1 MTLDRLGRPLRDL
14 RISVTDRC
22 NFRCV
27 YCMPKSV
34 FGAEY
39 RFLDRKELLTF
50 EEIERVARAAVA
62 LGVREIAPH
71 RRRAA
76 RAQGRRA
83 ADRDARAARRRADA
97 DDQRLAARGEGAGAR
112 RRGAASGDRQ
122 PRLARRCDLPR
133 DERRRL
139 PGVQGAGR
147 DRGGGRRRAAGEGE
161 RGRQARPERG
171 RDPRDG
177 PLLPR
182 AGPHA
187 PLHRV
192 HGRRRDERLAAR
204 RRRPGGRADRTNLGG
219 AAARAGRGELPGRG
233 REALALRR
241 RQRRDRRDR
250 VRDAAL
256 LRRLH
261 ARADLGRGPA
271 LHLSLRAPRPRPP
284 RADPRRRLRRGAAA
298 RRSARSGASAPTATP
313 SCARRRR

>member
-62 LGVREIAPH
+62 LGVEKLRLTGGEPLV
-71 RRRAA
+71 RRDVEP
-76 RAQGRRA
+76 
-83 ADRDARAARRRADA
+83 ADRHARAARRRADP
-97 DDQRLAARGEGAGAR
+97 DDQRLAARGEGASAR
-112 RRGAASGDRQ
+112 RRGPAPGHRQ

-139 PGVQGAGR
+139 PGVQGPGR
-147 DRGGGRRRAAGEGE
+147 DRGGRRRRAAGEGE
-161 RGRQARPERG
+161 RRRQARPER
-171 RDPRDG
+171 RRRPRDG

-204 RRRPGGRADRTNLGG
+204 RRRPGGRADRADLGG
-219 AAARAGRGELPGRG
+219 AAARAGRGELP
-233 REALALRR
+233 
-241 RQRRDRRDR
+241 
-250 VRDAAL
+250 
-256 LRRLH
+256 
-261 ARADLGRGPA
+261 
-271 LHLSLRAPRPRPP
+271 
-284 RADPRRRLRRGAAA
+284 AA
-298 RRSARSGASAPTATP
+298 RSRSAGATPTAV
-313 SCARRRR
+313 ARSA